1 MRCEADGVGWCLGVM
16 NEQRD
21 MGKEGFEGE
30 GERESVCVGG
40 WGCQCLGQ
48 RRHAGAAREC
58 IAVLVLR
65 RTGAQ
70 GASSGSRAASGQ
82 QESGALV
89 RVRRAAAARRA
100 IQQRFVGVVG
110 SSGTWSEEPEMRRFQ
125 VGLPVVLDWPHGW
138 VKGWPC
144 SGSHSRRLTWHRPS
158 AKGLDRNT
166 RV

>member
-1 MRCEADGVGWCLGVM
+1 MRCDVDGVVWWCLGVVE
-16 NEQRD
+16 EQRD
-21 MGKEGFEGE
+21 MGKKGG
-30 GERESVCVGG
+30 GERERDSR
-40 WGCQCLGQ
+40 WRCQCLGQ
-48 RRHAGAAREC
+48 RRHAGAARGC

-82 QESGALV
+82 QESRALV
-89 RVRRAAAARRA
+89 RVRRAAAARWA
-100 IQQRFVGVVG
+100 IQQRFVGVRG
-110 SSGTWSEEPEMRRFQ
+110 SSGTWTEEPEMRRFQ
-125 VGLPVVLDWPHGW
+125 VGLPVVLDWPHAW

-144 SGSHSRRLTWHRPS
+144 SGSHSRRLIWHRPS